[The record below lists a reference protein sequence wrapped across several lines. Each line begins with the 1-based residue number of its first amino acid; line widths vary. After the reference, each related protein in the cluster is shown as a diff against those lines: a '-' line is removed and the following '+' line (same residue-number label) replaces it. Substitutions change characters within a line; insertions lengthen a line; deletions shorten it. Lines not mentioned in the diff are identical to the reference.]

1 MKARDVRGRSRTVRV
16 GRTIMD
22 VFTNFFMKK
31 RIFQMQMK
39 VQNLS
44 QNFARP
50 YLCLVYPG

>member
-16 GRTIMD
+16 GRTTMG

-31 RIFQMQMK
+31 EFYKICIIQMK

-44 QNFARP
+44 QNFVRP
-50 YLCLVYPG
+50 H